1 MAELLSYCRTNLIAP
16 PFDLLPRRTLPWL
29 CFVCQL
35 VTMRGI
41 KFLLVEVKHKL
52 EHVSFVK
59 VIDCQIF
66 VQWKLSVFR
75 VPA

>member
-1 MAELLSYCRTNLIAP
+1 MAELSDCRTNLIAV

-29 CFVCQL
+29 CFICQL

-41 KFLLVEVKHKL
+41 KFVMVEVKHKL

-59 VIDCQIF
+59 VIDCQNF
-66 VQWKLSVFR
+66 VQWKLSVSR